1 MWRNLLAYFFGIYR
15 NEKEKRLA
23 SFVKRI
29 TGRKPFHI
37 EFYDLAFRHTSAA
50 VRLPNRSFVLSNE
63 RLEYLGDAVLGA
75 IIADYLYR
83 KYPFKN
89 EGFLTEMRSR
99 MVSRD
104 TLNDLGE
111 RLGFMD
117 YIQYEGNRHTG
128 SFRSMVGDAFE
139 AFVGAL
145 YLDKGFSA
153 TRHIVIHKIIKPHVD
168 VEHLAQTP
176 RNFKSM
182 LIEWGQRNGKNIRF
196 EVIDVKTSG
205 SRRQFLVHAL
215 DGEQILGK
223 GQGLTKKEAEQD
235 AAKEACESLNLV

>member
-1 MWRNLLAYFFGIYR
+1 MRRNLLAYFFGIYR
-15 NEKEKRLA
+15 DEREKRLA

-63 RLEYLGDAVLGA
+63 RLEYLGDAILGA
-75 IIADYLYR
+75 IIADYLYH
-83 KYPFKN
+83 KYPFKK
-89 EGFLTEMRSR
+89 EGFLTELRSR

-104 TLNDLGE
+104 TLNALGE

-117 YIQYEGNRHTG
+117 YIQYEGSRHSG

-145 YLDKGFSA
+145 YLDKGFA
-153 TRHIVIHKIIKPHVD
+153 TTRHIVIDKIIKPHLD
-168 VEHLAQTP
+168 VEHLAQAP

-182 LIEWGQRNGKNIRF
+182 LIEWGQRNGRSVHF
-196 EVIDVKTSG
+196 EIVEVKTSG
-205 SRRQFLVHAL
+205 SRRQFLVHAM
-215 DGEQILGK
+215 DGDQVLGK
-223 GQGLTKKEAEQD
+223 GQGPTKKEAEQE
-235 AAKEACESLNLV
+235 AAKAACESLNLT